1 MQYINLK
8 TDLGK
13 KETLDKWKGQ
23 FPDETS
29 YNQVIRVTNE
39 DTAIMKPVLS
49 LDGSDVPL
57 AYIITNAYPDDEVR
71 NTLKS
76 IEDVSTMRA
85 NCSGPIDKEDMKRKG
100 LIEGEH
106 YKLRSPNS
114 YQVRTKSG
122 GWGMIAYANEIHSVM
137 IGYKRGR
144 FTGAIDSS
152 GWTKDN
158 PEKFNTLKD
167 ISKYNEL
174 AFQRAN
180 NTVYTKQKIF
190 AESFVKPEHRMGIFS
205 TYSANRYH
213 SGQSTKMSFHVDSG
227 DTEMGLTSMCV
238 FREGDYDGAFLTF
251 PRYGVAIDAPD
262 NSVVIA
268 DSLEVHGVTE
278 ISGNGERFSCVAYM
292 DNRLATLGAAGKS
305 EKLIG
310 KYAKKTSGNLEEY
323 L

>member
-57 AYIITNAYPDDEVR
+57 AYIMTNAYPDDEVR

>member
-1 MQYINLK
+1 
-8 TDLGK
+8 
-13 KETLDKWKGQ
+13 
-23 FPDETS
+23 
-29 YNQVIRVTNE
+29 
-39 DTAIMKPVLS
+39 
-49 LDGSDVPL
+49 
-57 AYIITNAYPDDEVR
+57 
-71 NTLKS
+71 
-76 IEDVSTMRA
+76 
-85 NCSGPIDKEDMKRKG
+85 MKRKG

-174 AFQRAN
+174 AFAKAN
-180 NTVYTKQKIF
+180 NEIYNKQKTF

-251 PRYGVAIDAPD
+251 PRYEVAIDAPD

-278 ISGNGERFSCVAYM
+278 IKGNGERFSCVAYM
-292 DNRLATLGAAGKS
+292 DNRLATVGSAGKS

-310 KYAKKTSGNLEEY
+310 KYAAKTSGSLDEF